1 NSADTMMSDSGDGT
15 HAMKKLNWSLSRS
28 NGRVIAFFVNRLTV
42 SRASILNWSWPT
54 SSKPSGKNRTLRRS
68 LIELNAD
75 SVVTGSIFLCVDQL
89 GAPNALAARSWLP
102 GGDARLTNAC
112 TFTSVAAGFEHLRK

>member
-42 SRASILNWSWPT
+42 SRASILNWAWAT
-54 SSKPSGKNRTLRRS
+54 SAKPSGKNRTLRRS

-75 SVVTGSIFLCVDQL
+75 SVVTGSIFLRVDQL
-89 GAPNALAARSWLP
+89 GAPNALAARSWAP
-102 GGDARLTNAC
+102 GGARRLPNTRP
-112 TFTSVAAGFEHLRK
+112 FTPVRAG